1 MRINTFW
8 LCQFS
13 EINGDSSQLKF
24 VQIEKDI
31 AQNLTCFNNK
41 GSQNARI
48 KWFKVNGLIK
58 ISYHLKTF
66 IKRNIYRM
74 GKNIQDKFTLIAIRQ
89 SCCCKER
96 WGKMEATLVSGKSAF
111 QVM

>member
-48 KWFKVNGLIK
+48 EW
-58 ISYHLKTF
+58 
-66 IKRNIYRM
+66 
-74 GKNIQDKFTLIAIRQ
+74 
-89 SCCCKER
+89 
-96 WGKMEATLVSGKSAF
+96 F
-111 QVM
+111 QVNYI